1 MDWEEHY
8 RNTPMEKLHWYC
20 EGADPG
26 VMDAVRRFCPSKGR
40 VLDLGTGPGTMAI
53 EFAKNGYEVVAADLS
68 PSAIEM
74 AVKNA
79 GVLAKEI
86 EFMVDDILDSAL
98 KGHFSFIHDRGCF
111 HVFDPPKRP
120 TYWEKVSSLL
130 KERGILLLKTFSSQE
145 PRDDGPYRYTLEEL
159 RTFFSKDFNLLYSE
173 ESFFVSTL
181 ESNPRALFVVL
192 QKQ

>member
-26 VMDAVRRFCPSKGR
+26 VMDAVRRFCPSQGR

-53 EFAKNGYEVVAADLS
+53 EFAKTGYTVVATDLS

-74 AVKNA
+74 ARKNA
-79 GVLAKEI
+79 GTLEGKI
-86 EFMVDDILDSAL
+86 EFVVDDILDSAL
-98 KGHFSFIHDRGCF
+98 LGPFSFIHDRGCF
-111 HVFDPPKRP
+111 HVFDPYQRP
-120 TYWEKVSSLL
+120 LYREKVSSLL
-130 KERGILLLKTFSSQE
+130 KEKGILLLKTFSSKE
-145 PRDDGPYRYTLEEL
+145 PRDDGPYRYTIEEL
-159 RTFFSKDFNLLYSE
+159 RSFFAKDFIILHWE

-181 ESNPRALFVVL
+181 EPNPRALFVVL
-192 QKQ
+192 KKQ